1 MAWGQ
6 MFIETVK
13 RIYKRRKDIV
23 KFAKT
28 ILKLALS
35 LRKLAKEIIDWW
47 NGKKIAIIGPRMAG
61 KNSLY
66 SRLKGEPFP
75 KQYIQTKGIEKVK
88 KFTFE
93 MPLAD
98 GRTFKLRCRRALNVG
113 GGVDARERHWFE
125 TCDKADVIFYIVSIK
140 DVKRSTFSPRTAK
153 DADVCRHERI
163 YADMKWIGENLRK
176 LKENALVHILVNKMD
191 LEINQNGEFDKILDE
206 LKPKIDKFEKMT
218 KGVFGA
224 YKDRLTGVTP
234 TSMKDDYIFAIS
246 FPEALK
252 AVYEAVHK

>member
-6 MFIETVK
+6 MFIKTVK
-13 RIYKRRKDIV
+13 KIYKHRKKIEKVV
-23 KFAKT
+23 KKAIT
-28 ILKLALS
+28 IGPVILKVA
-35 LRKLAKEIIDWW
+35 RKIIDWW
-47 NGKKIAIIGPRMAG
+47 NGKKIAIIGPTAAG

-66 SRLKGEPFP
+66 HRLKDEPIP
-75 KQYIQTKGIEKVK
+75 KQHILTPGIERVK
-88 KFTFE
+88 KFTFK
-93 MPLAD
+93 MTLAD
-98 GRTFKLRCRRALNVG
+98 GKLFKLRCRRALNVG

-125 TCDKADVIFYIVSIK
+125 ACDKADVIFYIVSIK
-140 DVKRSTFSPRTAK
+140 YVKMSTFLPRTAK

-252 AVYEAVHK
+252 AVYEAVNK